1 MTLNKEHLIV
11 ISYNYIKWLR
21 FRKKLKQM
29 CYLLFIFKFL
39 YYILTQ
45 GKKIKYDIHR
55 QFINKTNT
63 KIIRAYIFFGQ
74 SNID

>member
-1 MTLNKEHLIV
+1 
-11 ISYNYIKWLR
+11 
-21 FRKKLKQM
+21 M

-39 YYILTQ
+39 YYIFTQ

-55 QFINKTNT
+55 QFINKTNI